1 MVAPSAVVRDSFPVE
16 KSARV
21 FSMLILIIVVIALPE
36 TCQPDPHYSLHPKA
50 IIGNFIEV
58 IKNRH
63 FKTYAM
69 AGNTVSAALFA

>member
-16 KSARV
+16 KSAWV

-50 IIGNFIEV
+50 IIGNLLEV
-58 IKNRH
+58 IKNRQ
-63 FKTYAM
+63 FMTYTM